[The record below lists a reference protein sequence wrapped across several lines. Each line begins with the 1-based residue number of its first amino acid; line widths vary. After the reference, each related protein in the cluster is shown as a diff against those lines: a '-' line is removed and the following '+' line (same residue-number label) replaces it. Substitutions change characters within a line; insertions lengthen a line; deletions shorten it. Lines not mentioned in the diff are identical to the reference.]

1 MILNGRDGMDE
12 RIERDPELETAL
24 EALDPGRDDGLYWA
38 RFRRAVLLRAGA
50 ELARRRERFEPT
62 VGDVVV
68 SWGRAVV
75 PLAVVAAGLAAVLLW
90 EAPVPGGE
98 ATADTV
104 GVEELLAEGLDDG
117 SPPTFLTSELDE
129 MGVML
134 ASDPSF

>member
-1 MILNGRDGMDE
+1 MTTNGREAMDE

-24 EALDPGRDDGLYWA
+24 EALDPGGDDGLYWA
-38 RFRRAVLLRAGA
+38 RFRRSVLLRAGA
-50 ELARRRERFEPT
+50 ELARRRDRLDPT

-90 EAPVPGGE
+90 EAPAAPDPG
-98 ATADTV
+98 AA
-104 GVEELLAEGLDDG
+104 GVEELLAEGLEDG
-117 SPPTFLTSELDE
+117 SPPAFLASEPDE
-129 MGVML
+129 MGVMM